1 MNTHPRIRKGDYN
14 PIVSVA
20 EGYNGS
26 TVRIYARPVE
36 ITANHNGTGSTGKF
50 QCVDIPYH
58 KVAWL
63 EEIVRAMEEDGID
76 FGLAV
81 EVATGA

>member
-1 MNTHPRIRKGDYN
+1 MTTHPRIRKEDYN

-36 ITANHNGTGSTGKF
+36 IIQNQGKRIGKF

-58 KVAWL
+58 RVTSL
-63 EEIVRAMEEDGID
+63 EEVVRAMEEDGID
-76 FGLAV
+76 FPLAV